1 MSAHDQMRAMLDQ
14 LMGTGR
20 NGETSRYQV
29 QFNDPKVCKSFLLY
43 CCPHDILASTVH
55 ILYRM
60 NYLYFTISIDQ
71 AELRTKLFKLFSCK
85 FFYQTFYELKKIAY
99 RHILFK

>member
-20 NGETSRYQV
+20 NGNWTMAINQRKQFIVFFNLFTGETSRYQV

-43 CCPHDILASTVH
+43 CCPHDILASTV
-55 ILYRM
+55 
-60 NYLYFTISIDQ
+60 SIVR
-71 AELRTKLFKLFSCK
+71 LLLFHT
-85 FFYQTFYELKKIAY
+85 TFY
-99 RHILFK
+99 

>member
-43 CCPHDILASTVH
+43 CCPHDILASTIGLGSSNPVK
-55 ILYRM
+55 IAVAGEKVR
-60 NYLYFTISIDQ
+60 YLHFGQTDNNLTSLPLPAST
-71 AELRTKLFKLFSCK
+71 AELS
-85 FFYQTFYELKKIAY
+85 
-99 RHILFK
+99 